1 MKKEDERILLK
12 LKKIRDIQ
20 RRKTLI
26 GSFLVSSSII
36 MIEAS
41 VFIFIGIFNISVI
54 FGIILLFIA
63 LIFLSCGLYLLLS
76 PSVIVVDDE

>member
-12 LKKIRDIQ
+12 LKKIRDMQ

-36 MIEAS
+36 MIEIS
-41 VFIFIGIFNISVI
+41 VFIFIGVFNLNKIV
-54 FGIILLFIA
+54 GIILLFIS